1 MRGFSRD
8 SAARPAWIGC
18 CKERLHKHLRPDFFR
33 PLRIGTAAAIVL
45 LHRTT
50 FTEGTE
56 SMASADLKH
65 SYFSTI
71 EQQRLDASDT
81 EAFSAVTTILLCI
94 VTAGLLLGVVSVLAI
109 MAMS

>member
-1 MRGFSRD
+1 MRSFQGNLAVRSQW
-8 SAARPAWIGC
+8 PAD
-18 CKERLHKHLRPDFFR
+18 CKAFRYKHLRPDFFR
-33 PLRIGTAAAIVL
+33 PLRLGTAAAIVL
-45 LHRTT
+45 LHHTT
-50 FTEGTE
+50 FTEGTG

-65 SYFSTI
+65 SYFSTV

-94 VTAGLLLGVVSVLAI
+94 VSAGLLLGVVSVLAI